1 MELGRRQVLFHV
13 VGCEGS
19 RLDPDPTGRVLA
31 QGQPLGAAP
40 VLRESGWSPALRGW
54 GGSWVSP
61 APGPSRRRSARRRC
75 CGWRSPWA
83 PGSRS
88 E

>member
-1 MELGRRQVLFHV
+1 MELGRRQVFHV

-31 QGQPLGAAP
+31 QCQPLGAAP
-40 VLRESGWSPALRGW
+40 VPRESGWSCL
-54 GGSWVSP
+54 SP
-61 APGPSRRRSARRRC
+61 APGPSRRTSARRRC

-83 PGSRS
+83 PGCHS

>member
-1 MELGRRQVLFHV
+1 MELGRRQVFHV

-31 QGQPLGAAP
+31 QCQPLGAAP
-40 VLRESGWSPALRGW
+40 VPRESSWSWALRGW
-54 GGSWVSP
+54 GGSRVSP
-61 APGPSRRRSARRRC
+61 DPGPSRRMSARQRC
-75 CGWRSPWA
+75 CVWRSPWA
-83 PGSRS
+83 PSCRL